1 MSIRIVLKYL
11 GPLLVVLGVAFLVPF
26 ACSVLCGDGA
36 ATAFIVPGIIATAL
50 GLGLWRLIPLQ
61 RRSLSRREGLALVT
75 VTWVA
80 GSMVGALPYTMTGV
94 LPTYFDAVF
103 EAMSGFTTTGATVF
117 TSIGGQ
123 PQSILLWRNFS
134 QWLGGM
140 GIITLFVAFFPVL
153 GVGAARI
160 FEAEMPGPQPER
172 LRARIRDTS
181 RTLWATYSGLSALEL
196 LLLVLPGRLPLY
208 DALNVTFATMPTGG
222 FLHLQDSIGAY
233 ADNVFV
239 TTVVTVFML
248 LAGANFALYYYVRR
262 RGDMGVLTGNP
273 EFRLYAAIFAG
284 ATVLIVCDLVVQ
296 AGYSTGS
303 ALQHAAFQVASI
315 QTTTGFTTTDY
326 DVWPT
331 LSKGVLLVLMIVGAS
346 AGSTGG
352 GLKVVR
358 LLVIAKYAVKQVVSA
373 FQPRS
378 IIPVK
383 VGGRVVPEAT
393 VSSIIG
399 MGILYVLT
407 LGVGYL
413 LLSALGLD
421 STTAF
426 SAVAA
431 TTGNVGPGLAGVGPA
446 HNYMFIPAFGKI
458 VLTLCMLVGRLEFVT
473 VMALLTPAFWRW
485 R

>member
-1 MSIRIVLKYL
+1 VSIRIVFKYL
-11 GPLLVVLGVAFLVPF
+11 GLLLVVLGAAFALPLG
-26 ACSVLCGDGA
+26 CSVLCRDGA
-36 ATAFIVPGIIATAL
+36 VLAFVAPGTLAVAL
-50 GLGLWRLIPLQ
+50 GLGLWRLIPVE
-61 RRSLSRREGLALVT
+61 RRALSLREGLALVT

-80 GSMVGALPYTMTGV
+80 GSLVGALPYTMTGV
-94 LPTYFDAVF
+94 LPRYVDAVF

-117 TSIGGQ
+117 TVIGAQ
-123 PQSILLWRNFS
+123 PRSILLWRNFS

-172 LRARIRDTS
+172 LRARVRDTS
-181 RTLWATYSGLSALEL
+181 RTLWATYTGFSVVQL
-196 LLLVLPGRLPLY
+196 LLLAVFGGLPLF

-222 FLHLQDSIGAY
+222 FLHLQQSIGAY

-248 LAGANFALYYYVRR
+248 LAGTNFALFYYVRR
-262 RGDMGVLTGNP
+262 RGDLAVITGNP
-273 EFRLYAAIFAG
+273 EFRLYAAIFVG
-284 ATVLIVCDLVVQ
+284 ATVLVVCDLVIQ
-296 AGYSTGS
+296 AGYDLGP

-326 DVWPT
+326 DLWPAF
-331 LSKGVLLVLMIVGAS
+331 SKAILLVLMIIGAS

-358 LLVIAKYAVKQVVSA
+358 LLVIAKYAVKQIVVT

-378 IIPVK
+378 VVPVK
-383 VGGRVVPEAT
+383 VGGRTVPDAT
-393 VSSIIG
+393 VSSIVG

-421 STTAF
+421 ATTAF

-446 HNYMFIPAFGKI
+446 QDYMFIPAFGKI
-458 VLTLCMLVGRLEFVT
+458 VLT
-473 VMALLTPAFWRW
+473 PAFWRW